1 MDFGRFFCFGGGAAL
16 VFQKKGY
23 YMASWMIHFRV
34 AQALLDRKALGEDPA
49 LPLTEAFVM
58 GNIAPDSGMPT
69 PEGGYVPDK
78 NTSHFMRRFEGVPA
92 GQNPERC
99 DLHLFSREWLIPS
112 LRGGDPAAAA
122 FYLGYLC
129 HLVTDNAW
137 VRDFI
142 YPAKLRFAS
151 LRLVNGV
158 ETPEGIARFYA
169 FLKRDWYDM
178 DFRFVRHHPDLPA
191 YRLFLEA
198 EDVEN
203 RYLPFFPADAFAV
216 KRREIGDFYRRGAAS
231 VEEREVY
238 VSPAEA
244 EEFVTRV
251 TEEIT
256 GDFGD
261 LFSLFCAKL
270 TFYSQTPPA
279 FMV

>member
-1 MDFGRFFCFGGGAAL
+1 
-16 VFQKKGY
+16 
-23 YMASWMIHFRV
+23 MIHFRV
-34 AQALLDRKALGEDPA
+34 AQALLDRGTLGENPS

-58 GNIAPDSGMPT
+58 GNIAPDSGTPT
-69 PEGGYVPDK
+69 PEGGYAPDK

-99 DLHLFSREWLIPS
+99 DPSLLAREWLIPA
-112 LRGGDPAAAA
+112 LERGDNTAAA

-178 DFRFVRHHPDLPA
+178 DFQFVRHHPDLPA
-191 YRLFLEA
+191 YRLFLGA
-198 EDVEN
+198 ADVEN
-203 RYLPFFPADAFAV
+203 RYLPFFPADAFAI
-216 KRREIGDFYRRGAAS
+216 KRREIEAFYRKGVAEVA
-231 VEEREVY
+231 EREVY
-238 VSPAEA
+238 ISEGEA
-244 EEFVTRV
+244 DGFIRAVAR
-251 TEEIT
+251 EIT
-256 GDFGD
+256 EDFGE
-261 LFSLFCAKL
+261 LFSSFRSEL
-270 TFYSQTPPA
+270 TFHSQIETA

>member
-1 MDFGRFFCFGGGAAL
+1 
-16 VFQKKGY
+16 
-23 YMASWMIHFRV
+23 MASWMIHFRV
-34 AQALLDRKALGEDPA
+34 AQALLDRGALGESPA

-99 DLHLFSREWLIPS
+99 DPHLFSREWLIPA
-112 LRGGDPAAAA
+112 LERGDNTAAA

-137 VRDFI
+137 VRDLI
-142 YPAKLRFAS
+142 YPAKERFAH

-191 YRLFLEA
+191 YRLFLNA
-198 EDVEN
+198 ADVRN
-203 RYLPFFPADAFAV
+203 RYLPFFPTEAFAV
-216 KRREIGDFYRRGAAS
+216 KRREIEAFYRAGTADTTERPLCIRDGE
-231 VEEREVY
+231 VEGFLQ
-238 VSPAEA
+238 SI
-244 EEFVTRV
+244 
-251 TEEIT
+251 TEELFQ
-256 GDFGD
+256 DFHD
-261 LFSLFCAKL
+261 FCPL
-270 TFYSQTPPA
+270 I
-279 FMV
+279 V